1 MPKLFSKAIPI
12 LLFWG
17 LFSYVIL
24 QIPYPDSLT
33 QANFIQLIAFFI
45 PGFLALALTINLLI
59 KNLFSALSIS
69 LGLIFLLILKA
80 LDSLNLVTGILILT
94 AVFLLVS
101 YFRKVKKRSMN
112 RLPKI
117 PKLTNLQRRTK

>member
-17 LFSYVIL
+17 LFFYAVFKL
-24 QIPYPDSLT
+24 PYPESFT